1 MTVLHKFASLRAS
14 HDLAIRLSAFYVAVF
29 LIVGTYMSFLPL
41 WLQAKGLSATQ
52 IALIYAIPVLLRP
65 VFTTLLS
72 FFADRSGRHVWV
84 LKMLA
89 AGALCS
95 VLILPLGDGFALIFV
110 AYTLFALF
118 WTTVVPLT
126 DAVALTAARRG
137 AVDYGRIRLWG
148 SLSYIAVTLAG
159 GVAVELFGA
168 AAALWLFIGS
178 AACVL
183 LAAQWLPEMAAV
195 NGTSAAPLRAIRFA
209 DLTALIRLPVLWLFL
224 AATSA
229 VQATHAVYYLF
240 GTIHWISI
248 GISPTVVGMLWGI
261 GVIAEIV
268 LFAYGARVTRRI
280 KPVQLIV
287 IGGVAAILR
296 WTLTSLDV
304 PLPALFVLQL
314 MHGLTFG
321 ATYLGA
327 MNFMQRAFP
336 ANLAATAQGLYASFS
351 AGVAMGS
358 AYLAAGPLYRT
369 FGAGAYLSM
378 AVIGALAV
386 ALALVLARRWDGGP
400 LLHPQSADEGGRMNA
415 PT

>member
-95 VLILPLGDGFALIFV
+95 VLILPLGDGFALIFIG
-110 AYTLFALF
+110 YTLFALF

-195 NGTSAAPLRAIRFA
+195 NGTSAAPLRVIRFA

-248 GISPTVVGMLWGI
+248 GISPTVVGMLGGHRRHRRDRAVRLWRTGD
-261 GVIAEIV
+261 A
-268 LFAYGARVTRRI
+268 ADQAGAAHRHRRA
-280 KPVQLIV
+280 
-287 IGGVAAILR
+287 GGDPTLDADQPRCAAACAVRAAAHARPDLR
-296 WTLTSLDV
+296 RDV
-304 PLPALFVLQL
+304 SGGNEF
-314 MHGLTFG
+314 H
-321 ATYLGA
+321 
-327 MNFMQRAFP
+327 
-336 ANLAATAQGLYASFS
+336 
-351 AGVAMGS
+351 
-358 AYLAAGPLYRT
+358 AAGLPRQPGRDGAGAVCLVLGGRGDGQRLSRRRSALWT

-386 ALALVLARRWDGGP
+386 ALRSSSHGAGMEDCFFIPKARTKAAG
-400 LLHPQSADEGGRMNA
+400 
-415 PT
+415 